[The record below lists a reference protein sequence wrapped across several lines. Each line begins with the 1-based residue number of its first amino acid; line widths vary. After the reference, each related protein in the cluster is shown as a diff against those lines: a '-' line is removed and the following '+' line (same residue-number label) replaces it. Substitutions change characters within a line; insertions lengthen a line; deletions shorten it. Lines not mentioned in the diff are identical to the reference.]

1 MQWFFKGRKYR
12 MIFVVLFQ
20 ECIIGQHLKE
30 RDISKTL
37 KIFSFHWKKNNKMVT
52 WLIAYKTYKKENYEY
67 YGIAFMLERHIKKPL
82 KRSHI
87 WAWNIEILS
96 PSIERI
102 LIRPLLY
109 HLFNI
114 GNKRQLGKN
123 KSKTRKTKKRKET

>member
-12 MIFVVLFQ
+12 MIFVVLVQ

-67 YGIAFMLERHIKKPL
+67 YGIAFMLERYMKKPL
-82 KRSHI
+82 KRRHI
-87 WAWNIEILS
+87 WAMKYWNIFPQYRKDTYKTFTV
-96 PSIERI
+96 PSVQ
-102 LIRPLLY
+102 
-109 HLFNI
+109 HW
-114 GNKRQLGKN
+114 K
-123 KSKTRKTKKRKET
+123 